1 MKFKTLLEICCV
13 LVFELD
19 FNVENKKLYCL
30 EKKKPH
36 QPIQPKPHWFGLV
49 WFGFY
54 FKSQPNRAEP
64 NYMFYLAVRMTF
76 NLKIKPNCTA
86 NTPSLQC
93 DFQPFLPTIFHILT

>member
-36 QPIQPKPHWFGLV
+36 QPIQPKPHWFGLDFILKV
-49 WFGFY
+49 
-54 FKSQPNRAEP
+54 NRTEP
-64 NYMFYLAVRMTF
+64 NQTTCF
-76 NLKIKPNCTA
+76 I
-86 NTPSLQC
+86 LQ
-93 DFQPFLPTIFHILT
+93 FE